1 MKKVE
6 SKILEGLNKEQK
18 AAVVNIKTP
27 VRILAGAGSGKTRV
41 LTRKIA
47 YLIDEI
53 GIKPNRIIALTF
65 TNKAANEMKARVEV
79 LIGCKA
85 ENMIVSTFHSLCYKF
100 LRYEIKNYDKSLE
113 NFAILD
119 STDQDGVLKEIYANL
134 DIQKTTIPYPI
145 AKEYISGNKNN
156 FISVDKAKELANETE
171 NETLILK
178 SKIYEQYQLLLS
190 NSKSLDFDDLLIY
203 TKRILE
209 EKPEI
214 KDKWK
219 NKFDYFLIDEFQD
232 TSKIQYE
239 IIDLL
244 AHNQNITIVGDP
256 DQTIYSWRGADISF
270 INNFDKLYKKVLTIT
285 LAQNYRSTK
294 KILDAANNLIKH
306 NANRLPKDLVTENVD
321 GENIEYYEGTTQ
333 ENESL
338 WIASQIDKLKKSKN
352 QLKDIAILYRSNY
365 YSRSIED
372 VLIKESIPYKII
384 NGQKFYERAEIK
396 DALAFLRCIYEPTDI
411 SLKRIINVPPR
422 KLGESTVSKLV
433 EFANKKKMP
442 LWDSWLKH
450 INEINIPNEKKA
462 NLYKFI
468 EVLRKHN
475 AYLNKRKTI
484 HDVLENLLE
493 EIGYIKMIKESEDA
507 NSSRLD
513 NIKEL
518 IKSIRQWEHTNPDK
532 FIREYLDT
540 VSLESLNIEDS
551 TNINY
556 ISLMTIHSAKGLEFK
571 NVFVIGLNEGVFPS
585 KKVLQDDDED
595 GESELLEEERRLA
608 YVAFTRAKEKLF
620 LSSSREFIGD
630 YKNSHNPSRFINEA
644 NIEVSESFKTGEIS
658 LQSKIH
664 KNTRHFEPGDKIN
677 HINFGEGIVLE
688 VDGDTIIIEFK
699 NKNFGIK
706 QLLKNHKSI
715 ERI

>member
-65 TNKAANEMKARVEV
+65 TNKAANEMKARVEA

-134 DIQKTTIPYPI
+134 DIQKTTIPYPV

-644 NIEVSESFKTGEIS
+644 NIKVSEFFQTNEIS

>member
-433 EFANKKKMP
+433 EFANKKKMS

-493 EIGYIKMIKESEDA
+493 EIGYIQMIKESEDA

-518 IKSIRQWEHTNPDK
+518 IKSIKQWEQINPDK